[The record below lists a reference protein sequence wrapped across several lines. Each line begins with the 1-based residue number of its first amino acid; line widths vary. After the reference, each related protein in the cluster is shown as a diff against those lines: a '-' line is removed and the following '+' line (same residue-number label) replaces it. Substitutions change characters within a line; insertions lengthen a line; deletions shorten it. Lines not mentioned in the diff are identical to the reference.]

1 VRYTEQQQFINRSR
15 LWGAAA
21 VALVLTATAVCL
33 KYLWARDPRP
43 LLAIEFGITAM
54 ALAGS
59 IYYTPDYLHLTVTPD
74 KKLRWAIKVRWR
86 ILATALAFGFLS
98 ISSPADALVTVGAI
112 TWLALVNLLAKKLR
126 SSHPPLYFWTTDFIL
141 LAFLLLAGKL
151 NPLLAAVLL
160 AAAAHLFVVISK
172 RFAFL
177 GAAAIGALSC
187 LLLVPLWRREGD
199 ITFLLAGAGL
209 LLVSALVTA
218 FLVHRA
224 QRHNARN
231 VEAAMREL
239 IDFTGYPAERVQR
252 LWSISNQELARNWN
266 LAGLDGSDPARLA
279 QWYRENS
286 ELYMFAISAYNLEYK
301 RIRSNLNVLSFARGS
316 CLDYGAG
323 NGEILLELA
332 GRGHAATYYDVE
344 GRSMN
349 FARWRASQ
357 RALAVEFLHCKEDLA
372 GSARKT
378 GFDTVFSFDVLEH
391 LPDLPGE
398 LNFLSSLLGRGGL
411 LVFDVPAGSTQS
423 HPMHLNHS
431 LDVCAFALAKGL
443 KDERSLLQRLPF
455 RKEEK
460 YFFRATKGRVGVD
473 T

>member
-1 VRYTEQQQFINRSR
+1 MLWWWLARSHGWPQLICWPKAADKPLFALFLDNGFDSAGVLVAGRQVESAAGGSFIGGR
-15 LWGAAA
+15 GAS
-21 VALVLTATAVCL
+21 L
-33 KYLWARDPRP
+33 RDDIGKIHRP
-43 LLAIEFGITAM
+43 LGGYGWHFG
-54 ALAGS
+54 
-59 IYYTPDYLHLTVTPD
+59 
-74 KKLRWAIKVRWR
+74 
-86 ILATALAFGFLS
+86 
-98 ISSPADALVTVGAI
+98 
-112 TWLALVNLLAKKLR
+112 
-126 SSHPPLYFWTTDFIL
+126 
-141 LAFLLLAGKL
+141 
-151 NPLLAAVLL
+151 LLAAGPALAQGRRCKVL
-160 AAAAHLFVVISK
+160 FGRR
-172 RFAFL
+172 RFA
-177 GAAAIGALSC
+177 
-187 LLLVPLWRREGD
+187 
-199 ITFLLAGAGL
+199 AGL
-209 LLVSALVTA
+209 GSRNRVSGSS
-218 FLVHRA
+218 R

-239 IDFTGYPAERVQR
+239 MDFTGYPAERVRR
-252 LWSISNQELARNWN
+252 LWSISNQDLARNWRI
-266 LAGLDGSDPARLA
+266 AGLDGSDAERLA

-301 RIRSNLNVLSFARGS
+301 RIRSNLKVLRFARGS

-344 GRSMN
+344 GVSMN

-357 RALAVEFLHCKEDLA
+357 RGLEVEFLHSKEDLA
-372 GSARKT
+372 ASARRT

-443 KDERSLLQRLPF
+443 KDERSLMQRLPF
-455 RKEEK
+455 RREEK
-460 YFFRATKGRVGVD
+460 YFFRAG
-473 T
+473 

>member
-1 VRYTEQQQFINRSR
+1 M
-15 LWGAAA
+15 
-21 VALVLTATAVCL
+21 ALVVTAAAVCL

-43 LLAIEFGITAM
+43 LLAIEFGITAL
-54 ALAGS
+54 ALAIS
-59 IYYTPDYLHLTVTPD
+59 IYYTPDYLHLTVSPD
-74 KKLRWAIKVRWR
+74 KSLRWEIKVRWR
-86 ILATALAFGFLS
+86 VTAAVLVFGLLS
-98 ISSPADALVTVGAI
+98 TSSVADALVVVGAI
-112 TWLALVNLLAKKLR
+112 TWLAAVNLLAKKLQTSR
-126 SSHPPLYFWTTDFIL
+126 SPLYFWTTDFIL

-151 NPLLAAVLL
+151 DPLLAAVLL
-160 AAAAHLFVVISK
+160 AAAAYLSVTISEKFTVLWAGVVGT
-172 RFAFL
+172 L
-177 GAAAIGALSC
+177 GC
-187 LLLVPLWRREGD
+187 LLLVPLWRREED
-199 ITFLLAGAGL
+199 AKFLLAGAGL
-209 LLVSALVTA
+209 LLVSALGTA
-218 FLVHRA
+218 FLVRRA

-239 IDFTGYPAERVQR
+239 MDFTGYPAERVRR
-252 LWSISNQELARNWN
+252 LWSISNQELARNWRI
-266 LAGLDGSDPARLA
+266 AGLDGSDAERLA

-301 RIRSNLNVLSFARGS
+301 RIRSNLKVLRFARGS

-344 GRSMN
+344 GVSMN

-357 RALAVEFLHCKEDLA
+357 RGLEVEFLHSKEALA
-372 GSARKT
+372 ASAHKS

-443 KDERSLLQRLPF
+443 KDERSLMQRLPF

-460 YFFRATKGRVGVD
+460 YFFRAG
-473 T
+473 